1 MSAIINN
8 SFRKFQADNF
18 INSFS
23 SPNNIYLAI
32 GKDSAWAGASS
43 AQYRETSPSD
53 ITIPIPI
60 DTTAAPFIHHDDF
73 IAAKKIPQSNVS
85 HVIARYD
92 WVSGT
97 VYRAYDHLRDDILEN
112 INPATSTNENSFY
125 VFTTAFRVYKC
136 ISNNNGAVSTIE
148 PTGAGLGIT
157 TGADGY
163 RWKFMFE
170 VQQADVLKYIT
181 SDWIPVNSPAN
192 STTQIDQKN
201 TEDNAVDGS
210 LEQIDVTAGGTGYR
224 TDTGNPQ
231 PGNTSTTIVL
241 ATTASED
248 NDHYNLMRV
257 YITSGNGLGELKTI
271 SDYVGSTRTAT
282 LTTSWTITPDTAS
295 VYEVMPAVDITTSTG
310 TIPATARVS
319 SISGGVIQRVSM
331 VVKGVGYRDAV
342 ATVTS
347 GGGTNAVL
355 ASRIGPVGGH
365 GKNAVSELGGAFVML
380 NTRLIGVDGNDF
392 PVNDDFRKVHL
403 LVNPKVSEPGNAPAT
418 ATTYNASELLDDS
431 GEIIY
436 TEFRAPINRSSDST
450 EDIKLVVEF

>member
-32 GKDSAWAGASS
+32 GKNTAWAGASS
-43 AQYRETSPSD
+43 GEYIETNPSD
-53 ITIPIPI
+53 TTIPIPI
-60 DTTAAPFIHHDDF
+60 DTTAAPFLHHDDF

-97 VYRAYDHLRDDILEN
+97 VYRAYDHLRDDIIDN
-112 INPATSTNENSFY
+112 KTENSFY
-125 VFTTAFRVYKC
+125 VFTAAFRVYKC
-136 ISNNNGAVSTIE
+136 ISNNNGGASTIE
-148 PTGAGLGIT
+148 PTGTGISIT

-181 SDWIPVNSPAN
+181 SDWVPVNSPAN
-192 STTQIDQKN
+192 ETTQIDQKN

-231 PGNTSTTIVL
+231 PGSTSTTIVL
-241 ATTASED
+241 ATTASEE
-248 NDHYNLMRV
+248 NDFYNLMRV
-257 YITSGNGLGELKTI
+257 FITSGSGLGELKTI
-271 SDYVGSTRTAT
+271 SDYVGSTRTAI
-282 LTTSWTITPDTAS
+282 LTSSWTTTPQTSS

-310 TIPATARVS
+310 DGLASARVS
-319 SISGGVIQRVSM
+319 SISGGVIQRVSTT
-331 VVKGVGYRDAV
+331 GGASYRDAV

-347 GGGTNAVL
+347 GSGSNAVL
-355 ASRIGPVGGH
+355 AARIGPVGGH

-380 NTRLIGVDGNDF
+380 NTRLVGVDGNDF
-392 PVNDDFRKVHL
+392 PVGDDFRKVHL
-403 LVNPKVSEPGNAPAT
+403 LVNPREKIGGALST
-418 ATTYNASELLDDS
+418 ATTYTVDEILDDS

>member
-18 INSFS
+18 IKSFS

-32 GKDSAWAGASS
+32 GKNSAWSGASP

-53 ITIPIPI
+53 TTIPIPI
-60 DTTAAPFIHHDDF
+60 DTTAAPFAHHDDF

-112 INPATSTNENSFY
+112 INPATSINENSFY

-136 ISNNNGAVSTIE
+136 IGNNNGGVSTIE
-148 PTGAGLGIT
+148 PTGSGLGIS

-192 STTQIDQKN
+192 ETTQIDQKN
-201 TEDNAVDGS
+201 TEDNAEDGS
-210 LEQIDVTAGGTGYR
+210 LEHIDVTAGGTGYR

-231 PGNTSTTIVL
+231 AGSTSTTIVL

-248 NDHYNLMRV
+248 DDHYNLMRV

-282 LTTSWTITPDTAS
+282 LTSSWTVTPDTAS
-295 VYEVMPAVDITTSTG
+295 VYEVMPAVDITSGTG
-310 TIPATARVS
+310 NLATARVS

-331 VVKGVGYRDAV
+331 VVKGLGYRDAV

-380 NTRLIGVDGNDF
+380 NTRLVGVDGNDF
-392 PVNDDFRKVHL
+392 PVGDDFRKVHL
-403 LVNPKVSEPGNAPAT
+403 LINPKVSSTGNALAT